1 MGVPLAVI
9 AALAALAAAWFG
21 VVRRLLNRSRQVAR
35 ATIVSPE
42 EHSTMSEGGAVRSVQ
57 AADLTMDEHQ
67 LEAIWSPRDLENLAR
82 TYWRFL
88 ARATLGLV
96 RVKYTE
102 EDRQVVLLTRPFAL
116 LTFRAPEYQ
125 MDAQRGIVRWRI
137 ERGVLVSRRGRDQG
151 FLEIDVQR
159 CPTQEPG
166 KARIHVE
173 VEVANFYPSLA
184 SGIATWFYVNTQ
196 SRVHVIVTHSFLRS
210 LARLDLA
217 ESRVGRYA
225 AVDEVPDPD
234 PDRPLPS
241 VRGVPRLR

>member
-88 ARATLGLV
+88 TRATLGVV
-96 RVKYTE
+96 RVKYSE

-116 LTFRAPEYQ
+116 LTFRAPEYE
-125 MDAQRGIVRWRI
+125 MDAQRGIVRWRM

-151 FLEIDVQR
+151 YLEIDVQR

>member
-9 AALAALAAAWFG
+9 AALATLAAAWFG
-21 VVRRLLNRSRQVAR
+21 FVRRLLNRSREVAR

-42 EHSTMSEGGAVRSVQ
+42 EHTTMEAGGPVRSVQ
-57 AADLTMDEHQ
+57 AADLTMDGGQ
-67 LEAIWSPRDLENLAR
+67 LEAIWNPRDLERLAR

-88 ARATLGLV
+88 TRATLGLV
-96 RVKYTE
+96 RVKYSE

-116 LTFRAPEYQ
+116 LTFRAPEYE

-137 ERGVLVSRRGRDQG
+137 ARGVLVSRRGRDQG
-151 FLEIDVQR
+151 YLEIDVQR
-159 CPTQEPG
+159 CPSEEPG
-166 KARIHVE
+166 MARAHVE

-184 SGIATWFYVNTQ
+184 SGLAGWFYANTQ
-196 SRVHVIVTHSFLRS
+196 SRIHVIVTHSFLRS

-225 AVDEVPDPD
+225 AVEEVPGPD

-241 VRGVPRLR
+241 VRGTPRLR

>member
-21 VVRRLLNRSRQVAR
+21 VVRRLLNRARQVAR

-42 EHSTMSEGGAVRSVQ
+42 KHSTMSEGGAVRSVQ

-88 ARATLGLV
+88 ARATLGVV
-96 RVKYTE
+96 RVKYSE
-102 EDRQVVLLTRPFAL
+102 EDRQVVLLTRPFSL

-125 MDAQRGIVRWRI
+125 MDAQRGIVRWRM

-151 FLEIDVQR
+151 YLEIDVQR
-159 CPTQEPG
+159 CPPQEPG

-196 SRVHVIVTHSFLRS
+196 SRIHVIVTHGFLRS

-217 ESRVGRYA
+217 KSIVGRY
-225 AVDEVPDPD
+225 DTRDDVPGPH
-234 PDRPLPS
+234 PA
-241 VRGVPRLR
+241 PRKQTPA